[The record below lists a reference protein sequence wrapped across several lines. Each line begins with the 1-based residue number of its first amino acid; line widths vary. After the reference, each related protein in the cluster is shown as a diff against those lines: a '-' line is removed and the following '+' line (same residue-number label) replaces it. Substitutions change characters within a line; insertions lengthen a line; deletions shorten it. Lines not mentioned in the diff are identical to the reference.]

1 MEVPTGRRGSV
12 DAGFSLRGCSA
23 LRPVDIVAFF
33 LLPSFSFVPLGT
45 SALRAFVPDGTNFG
59 LRPRARR
66 NERQQNK
73 FFFIQK
79 IIRFILRF

>member
-59 LRPRARR
+59 LRPAACVPDGRR
-66 NERQQNK
+66 NEET
-73 FFFIQK
+73 
-79 IIRFILRF
+79 